1 MHLVNYLFIY
11 ENICLR
17 NTPALLPW
25 RLNSDPLVPSP
36 VCVAASPSS
45 HFVTRIEEDC
55 RRINEGYYVMTPPD
69 IYNYRPVSLLPCVSK
84 VFEKLIFQHIFSYL
98 RHNAILSPHQ
108 SGFINEDSCGNQ
120 LACISHN
127 IYKELDKNNSV
138 RAVFLDFAKAFD
150 KVSHKGLIYK
160 FKKYGVTGNILSWL
174 TNYLTNR
181 SQKVVIKG
189 SSSDWRYIKSG
200 VPQGSVLGP
209 LCFLIYINDIT
220 ENISSSMFLF
230 ADDASIFRPIQDTSA
245 REDSELINED
255 LKTIEK
261 WASQWKLKLSIP
273 KTVAIMFS
281 RKRVPPTEH
290 PLLLNNI
297 PLKIVKFHKYLGI
310 TFSADMQLSHHIDC
324 VTSHAYK
331 RINMMRFFKY
341 KWSTFCL
348 STCYKSFV
356 RPVLK
361 YGDIVYSSCKKAD
374 AAKLESV

>member
-1 MHLVNYLFIY
+1 MLFSW
-11 ENICLR
+11 L
-17 NTPALLPW
+17 
-25 RLNSDPLVPSP
+25 
-36 VCVAASPSS
+36 
-45 HFVTRIEEDC
+45 
-55 RRINEGYYVMTPPD
+55 
-69 IYNYRPVSLLPCVSK
+69 VSL
-84 VFEKLIFQHIFSYL
+84 IT
-98 RHNAILSPHQ
+98 
-108 SGFINEDSCGNQ
+108 
-120 LACISHN
+120 
-127 IYKELDKNNSV
+127 YKELDKNNSV

-160 FKKYGVTGNILSWL
+160 FKYGVTGNILSWL

-189 SSSDWRYIKSG
+189 SSSDWRHIKSG

-230 ADDASIFRPIQDTSA
+230 ADDASIFRPIRDTSA

-297 PLKIVKFHKYLGI
+297 PLKNIKFHKHLGI
-310 TFSADMQLSHHIDC
+310 TFSADMQWSHHIDC

-331 RINMMRFFKY
+331 RINMMRF
-341 KWSTFCL
+341 
-348 STCYKSFV
+348 
-356 RPVLK
+356 
-361 YGDIVYSSCKKAD
+361 
-374 AAKLESV
+374 